1 MLHYNEWVFPG
12 LQFKIS
18 HQITVT
24 ETFMLSVKIYL
35 FPNDVSINSF
45 RMSVRNIQKK
55 KKDSMNLVKREN
67 SRKKNDKLIFQTVEA
82 FVFYGLSLD
91 PTQIK
96 LHHQDSSS

>member
-55 KKDSMNLVKREN
+55 KKIPWTLLKEKTPE
-67 SRKKNDKLIFQTVEA
+67 KKMT
-82 FVFYGLSLD
+82 S
-91 PTQIK
+91 
-96 LHHQDSSS
+96 